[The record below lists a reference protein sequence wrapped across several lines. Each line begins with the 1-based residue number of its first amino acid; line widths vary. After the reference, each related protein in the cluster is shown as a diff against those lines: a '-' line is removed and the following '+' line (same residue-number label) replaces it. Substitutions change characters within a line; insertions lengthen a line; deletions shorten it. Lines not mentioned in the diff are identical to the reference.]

1 MSNEIDYGKL
11 TKKIVFTDNDHRQA
25 KLIIKLRQDGLSQS
39 AFFRHIITAY
49 LEEDNRILSYID
61 EVKPQSKKHKIKTD
75 KLRNAGTQRAQDLGL
90 SDQQVVDIFD
100 VIAKEHPD
108 L

>member
-25 KLIIKLRQDGLSQS
+25 KLIIKLRADGLSQS

-49 LEEDNRILSYID
+49 LEEDHRILSYID
-61 EVKPQSKKHKIKTD
+61 EVKPQSKARKAKTAT
-75 KLRNAGTQRAQDLGL
+75 LRNAGSQKARDLGL